1 LEDRRRRVLYVSFH
15 TKGNVHAV
23 SKSSVSKGVL
33 GQTPAGVML
42 DELRGLAFG
51 PDGLLW
57 VVSGGKK
64 SSQILRFQSQPA
76 SGQHAFVDLLAAVE
90 QVPGPSL
97 ALLVCDGMVH
107 PFDVTFG
114 PGGDTWFVSCQDT
127 NLVLGPLPVDPP
139 PQPEPTISEYL
150 VRAYAGGSFP
160 PWTFVGSTVADL
172 PEAPPEETTAVAPP
186 PGLAVELQDGKP
198 QNSVRGLA
206 NDGTLLY
213 VADEPASLVKAY
225 APTGDLFW
233 AWPPERGRWSL
244 SSPVHLLYDSGSLYV
259 GNSGNDG
266 NSVLCVDLSDGTAS
280 VVAVGV
286 TKASGLAL
294 DPSGNLYVGSRGT
307 SNDKP
312 QIYVVSPGSSTPAPY
327 GPPLDDEPEFLLY
340 VPDSD

>member
-1 LEDRRRRVLYVSFH
+1 VSFH
-15 TKGNVHAV
+15 SKGNVHAV
-23 SKSSVSKGVL
+23 SETSVSKGVL
-33 GQTPAGVML
+33 GSTPAGVVL
-42 DELRGLAFG
+42 DELRGLAIG
-51 PDGLLW
+51 PDTLLW
-57 VVSGGKK
+57 VVSGGKS
-64 SSQILRFQSQPA
+64 SSQILRFQGQP
-76 SGQHAFVDLLAAVE
+76 SNGQHAFVDLLAADK
-90 QVPGPSL
+90 QVTGPSQ

-114 PGGDTWFVSCQDT
+114 PGDTWFVSCQDT

-139 PQPEPTISEYL
+139 AQPQATISEYL

-213 VADEPASLVKAY
+213 VADEPASLIKAY

-233 AWPPERGRWSL
+233 AWPPERGRWWL

-259 GNSGNDG
+259 GNSGSDG
-266 NSVLCVDLSDGTAS
+266 NSVFCVDLSDGTAT
-280 VVAVGV
+280 VAAVGV
-286 TKASGLAL
+286 SKVSGLAL
-294 DPSGNLYVGSRGT
+294 DPSGNLYVGSRASTGK
-307 SNDKP
+307 NKG
-312 QIYVVSPGSSTPAPY
+312 QIYVVAPGSSTVAPY

-340 VPDSD
+340 VPDAD